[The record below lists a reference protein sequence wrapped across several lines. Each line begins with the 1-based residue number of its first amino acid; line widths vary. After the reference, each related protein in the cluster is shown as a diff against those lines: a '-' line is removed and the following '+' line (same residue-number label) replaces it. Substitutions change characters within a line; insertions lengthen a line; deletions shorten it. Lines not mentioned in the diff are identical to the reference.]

1 MHIVPTGVKPHEC
14 DGVIFFCEPCPLAF
28 PQNLRY
34 RSSMSKTVFIKV
46 RVTPEEKQAILEASE
61 QSGKPLSE
69 IIRAS
74 LARFV
79 KKVMK

>member
-1 MHIVPTGVKPHEC
+1 MT
-14 DGVIFFCEPCPLAF
+14 
-28 PQNLRY
+28 
-34 RSSMSKTVFIKV
+34 KTVFIKV

-79 KKVMK
+79 KKEMT

>member
-1 MHIVPTGVKPHEC
+1 MHIVPTGVKPPKC
-14 DGVIFFCEPCPLAF
+14 DGGIFFWDQCPLAF
-28 PQNLRY
+28 PQTLRY
-34 RSSMSKTVFIKV
+34 RSGMSKTVFIKV
-46 RVTPEEKQAILEASE
+46 RVTPEEKQAFLEASE

-69 IIRAS
+69 SIRAS

>member
-1 MHIVPTGVKPHEC
+1 MT
-14 DGVIFFCEPCPLAF
+14 
-28 PQNLRY
+28 
-34 RSSMSKTVFIKV
+34 KTVFIKV